1 MATQIEQ
8 SSSQPPALE
17 LDDIQGTVLRER
29 PRPYVGAYFFLHLGE
44 AVQGRELLRRLL
56 PYVASA
62 ANWWTPKT
70 EPAINLALTYN
81 GLKALGVPQASLDSF
96 PDEFRA
102 GMAARAAILGDD
114 GESAPAHWDA
124 PLGTGEVHIALILA
138 SHTPELLAA
147 ALTTAKQALQELP
160 AVAVLGRI
168 DVGLLPSG
176 LTHFGYHDGID
187 EPLIEGSGSSGY
199 PGQGPVIKAGEFLL
213 GYLDEQGQLPPM
225 PQPEVL
231 GRNGTYLAFRNLY
244 ERVADF
250 RRFLRENA
258 ATDDEQAYLAA
269 KVVGRWPSGAP
280 LILARSDGIPSGT
293 TISAITQPIPRD
305 WSVPLGR
312 TSGASTRV
320 IRWRAPSPTS
330 TSTACCG
337 AGRPMAH
344 HCPMAPWRTTAP
356 CAASFSS
363 SWGRVS
369 RGRSSSSCRSGSTT
383 APSWAW
389 IRRRTRSWATMT
401 APARSPSPSVRSAVG
416 SPACTA
422 SW

>member
-1 MATQIEQ
+1 
-8 SSSQPPALE
+8 
-17 LDDIQGTVLRER
+17 
-29 PRPYVGAYFFLHLGE
+29 
-44 AVQGRELLRRLL
+44 
-56 PYVASA
+56 VASA
-62 ANWWTPKT
+62 ANWWTQKT

-280 LILARSDGIPSGT
+280 LILAPEYDDP
-293 TISAITQPIPRD
+293 TIGWDPQRNNNFRYHPADPKGLVCPLGAHIRRVNPRD
-305 WSVPLGR
+305 SLEGTITDVNIHRVLRRGATYGPPLPDGALEDDGALR
-312 TSGASTRV
+312 GIVFIFMGASLARQV
-320 IRWRAPSPTS
+320 EFILSQWIND
-330 TSTACCG
+330 G
-337 AGRPMAH
+337 AFMGLDQEKDPLVGNNDGTGTFTIPQRP
-344 HCPMAPWRTTAP
+344 
-356 CAASFSS
+356 
-363 SWGRVS
+363 
-369 RGRSSSSCRSGSTT
+369 
-383 APSWAW
+383 
-389 IRRRTRSWATMT
+389 IRRRLTGLHRFVVTRGGEYCFLPGLRALRWLTELGA
-401 APARSPSPSVRSAVG
+401 
-416 SPACTA
+416 
-422 SW
+422 